1 VKLVA
6 GNVVVSIEIA
16 KDSSS
21 AAMAAPLTPDE
32 FDMVMLPNPVDDP
45 FTVPSI
51 FAFDPF
57 A

>member
-1 VKLVA
+1 MKLVA